1 MNIAVRSPNGQ
12 NFHRWLE
19 GFGVKVRH
27 FREGR
32 TFHTR
37 PANVIYGGR
46 TMKRLWGNDPQKAA
60 TVIRCIQSSNPRCFD
75 EYTILAT
82 WHLIGAHFPQAA
94 APDAIQAFG
103 RIDLAKISRRAHRL
117 AKGEY
122 GRMGKV
128 AEKISSL
135 LADAIIPEDE
145 AA

>member
-1 MNIAVRSPNGQ
+1 M
-12 NFHRWLE
+12 
-19 GFGVKVRH
+19 KVRH

-46 TMKRLWGNDPQKAA
+46 TMKRLWSNDAA
-60 TVIRCIQSSNPRCFD
+60 RAETVIRCIQGSNARCFD
-75 EYTILAT
+75 DYTILAT
-82 WHLIGAHFPQAA
+82 WHLIGAHFPRGA
-94 APDAIQAFG
+94 APAAIDAFG

-117 AKGEY
+117 AKGEC

-135 LADAIIPEDE
+135 LADAIIPEDD